1 MPDDIISDDTQGT
14 GGDSDQTISM
24 AEHKK
29 LQRTLARRDAK
40 VKTLEQS
47 IAENR
52 STGERQEELLANV
65 IHMFTLDDDA
75 RTQRAAELL
84 PNMEARREYD
94 MSSAQVKAELSRLTD
109 GADVD
114 LDTDERLREARNLIE
129 EMARTGNPAL
139 GQEALRRAQEA
150 LEEKGGDASTA
161 DIESVVRAAILK
173 DRQEHGRVDTGQS
186 TAHVAGNVTRQDLA
200 SLNPKSGLAAMRETT
215 EKALEQLGL

>member
-1 MPDDIISDDTQGT
+1 MPDDITPDDTQAA
-14 GGDSDQTISM
+14 GGESDQTISM

-40 VKTLEQS
+40 VKALEQS

-84 PNMEARREYD
+84 PNMKARREYD

-109 GADVD
+109 GADTD
-114 LDTDERLREARNLIE
+114 LDTDERLREARGLIE
-129 EMARTGNPAL
+129 EMTRTGNSAL
-139 GQEALRRAQEA
+139 GQEAIRRAQEA
-150 LEEKGGDASTA
+150 LEEKGGEASTT
-161 DIESVVRAAILK
+161 DIESVVQAAILK

-186 TAHVAGNVTRQDLA
+186 TAHVAGSVTRQALA
-200 SLNPKSGLAAMRETT
+200 PLNPRSGLAAMRETT